1 MATNKVTKAV
11 KPAVE
16 VKTVEQLQADLIAL
30 KTNLIEAKR
39 GHRLGEL
46 TNPRVITVTRKK
58 IARLHTAIRAAQIAS
73 AKENK

>member
-1 MATNKVTKAV
+1 MADTKTTKTT

-16 VKTVEQLQADLIAL
+16 VKSIDQLQTELVAAR
-30 KTNLIEAKR
+30 TTLIEAKR
-39 GHRLGEL
+39 GNRLGEL

-58 IARLHTAIRAAQIAS
+58 IASLLTAIRAEQIAS

>member
-1 MATNKVTKAV
+1 MAIKKTTKIA
-11 KPAVE
+11 KQATE
-16 VKTVEQLQADLIAL
+16 VKTIDQLQADYIAA
-30 KTNLIEAKR
+30 KTDLIESKR

-58 IARLHTAIRAAQIAS
+58 IASLLTAIRVAEIAT